1 MFVIIE
7 KESDLELSL
16 FKKSGLTLCL
26 TIGLL
31 VVLVQRP
38 AGANESKLW
47 FKQPAKE
54 WNEALPVGNGRLAAM
69 VFGQVQKE
77 RIQLNEESLWSGQ
90 KINNNNPQALP
101 HLKEI
106 QQLLL
111 GGKNIEA
118 VRLADKFL
126 LGTPPRVRS
135 YQSLGDLWLEF
146 DAGQKVENY
155 RRELDLQTGISSVFY
170 DLDGVH
176 FKREV
181 FASAPDNVI
190 VILISSSEDSSL
202 NMKISLSREQDS
214 VVRAV
219 DDDTLSLVGQ
229 AVDMADP
236 WRGPSGEHMR
246 FAAKLLAIPDGGQ
259 IKAINNS
266 LLVSHA
272 TRLVLLLTAA
282 TDYHFARLDFDR
294 SIDPAA
300 ACEEVLAK
308 LKGKSYEAVQAAHVA
323 DHKALFDRVQ
333 VDLGGTP
340 RPSVPTDERL
350 NALIQGAEDQGLVAL
365 YFQFGR
371 YLLIGSSRPPGVLP
385 ANLQGKWNKDMQA
398 PWGAD
403 YHTNINIQ
411 MNYWP
416 AEVTNLSEAVI
427 PYINFIDLLREP
439 GRTTARDTY
448 GAGGWTLHHLTDVF
462 GRTGVADGVQWG
474 TFPLGA
480 AWLCLQIW
488 EHYLFTG
495 DRDYLRTKAYP
506 IMKEA
511 AQFVLD
517 FLTEDGKGNLVTAPT
532 ASPENTFILPSGER
546 CQLTYGT
553 TMDGEIIRALFAGC
567 IEAGRILGEDRAFV
581 SRLEAALKKLPP
593 VRLNQFGGIQEWI
606 DDYPEAEPGHR
617 HMSHLFGLHPG
628 NTITPETPALFE
640 AARKTIERR
649 LAHGGGHTGWSRAWI
664 INFFARLLD
673 PENAYQNVL
682 ALLRKSTLPNLFDN
696 HPPFQ
701 IDGNFGGTAGIAEML
716 LQSHRGFIHLLPTLP
731 KAWPRGEV
739 LGLCARGGFDV
750 DMRWENGRLAEC
762 RILSKAGNPCK
773 IRYGEKMV
781 EFKTHKGT
789 VYSFRG
795 DLKRI

>member
-1 MFVIIE
+1 ME
-7 KESDLELSL
+7 NPLL
-16 FKKSGLTLCL
+16 KKSGFPL
-26 TIGLL
+26 
-31 VVLVQRP
+31 VLVFGLFFISVHLE
-38 AGANESKLW
+38 AADDESKIW
-47 FKQPAKE
+47 FKQPARD

-69 VFGQVQKE
+69 VFGQVNRE

-90 KINNNNPQALP
+90 KISNNNPEALK
-101 HLKEI
+101 HLQEI

-118 VRLADKFL
+118 VRLAEKSL

-155 RRELDLQTGISSVFY
+155 RRELDLQTGISTVSYVI
-170 DLDGVH
+170 DGVH
-176 FKREV
+176 FRREAFV
-181 FASAPDNVI
+181 SAPDNII
-190 VILISSSEDSSL
+190 VVHISSSKDASL
-202 NMKISLSREQDS
+202 NTKISLSREQD
-214 VVRAV
+214 AV
-219 DDDTLSLVGQ
+219 IEAAGDKEISLVGQ
-229 AVDMADP
+229 VVDMADANS
-236 WRGPSGEHMR
+236 GPAGENMK
-246 FAAKLLAIPDGGQ
+246 FAARLIAIPAGGRTRVV
-259 IKAINNS
+259 NNS
-266 LLVSHA
+266 LLVSDA
-272 TRLVLLLTAA
+272 TSLTLLVTAA
-282 TDYHFARLDFDR
+282 TDYSFSKLDFDR
-294 SIDPAA
+294 SIDPTAI
-300 ACEEVLAK
+300 CQEILAK
-308 LKGKSYEAVQAAHVA
+308 IKSKSYDAIQALHIAE
-323 DHKALFDRVQ
+323 HKALFDRVKI
-333 VDLGGTP
+333 DLGESSTP
-340 RPSVPTDERL
+340 GIPTDERL
-350 NALIQGAEDQGLVAL
+350 NAVTKGAEDPGLIAL

-371 YLLIGSSRPPGVLP
+371 YLLIGSSRAPGVLP

-416 AEVTNLSEAVI
+416 AEVANLPETVI
-427 PYINFIDLLREP
+427 PYINFVDQLRAP
-439 GRTTARDTY
+439 GRITAREMY

-480 AWLCLQIW
+480 AWLCLQVW

-495 DRDYLRTKAYP
+495 DQVYLKTKAYP

-517 FLTEDGKGNLVTAPT
+517 FLIEDKKENLVTAPT

-553 TMDGEIIRALFAGC
+553 TMDAEIIRALFARC
-567 IEAGRILGEDRAFV
+567 IEAGKILKDDRAFV
-581 SRLEAALKKLPP
+581 SRLETTLKKLSPIR
-593 VRLNQFGGIQEWI
+593 VNKFGGIQEWI
-606 DDYPEAEPGHR
+606 EDYPEAEPGHR

-628 NTITPETPALFE
+628 NSVTPETPALFE
-640 AARKTIERR
+640 AAKKTIERR

-673 PENAYQNVL
+673 PEDAYQNVL

-716 LQSHRGFIHLLPTLP
+716 LQSHRGFVHLLPALP
-731 KAWPRGEV
+731 QAWPNGEV
-739 LGLCARGGFDV
+739 RGLCARGGFEV
-750 DMRWENGRLAEC
+750 DLKWESGKLTASK
-762 RILSKAGNPCK
+762 ILSKAGNPCN
-773 IRYGEKMV
+773 IRYGDKVIEL
-781 EFKTHKGT
+781 KTKKGT
-789 VYSFRG
+789 SYSISG
-795 DLKRI
+795 DLIKIR